1 MWEIIRKNKIKS
13 AITLLLAAILCTAI
27 YGSIFAILFL
37 AAFII
42 FCNGVGI
49 AVFIILAVFVTPALL
64 CMIRD
69 EDKQLWCVYTV
80 AANCGFLVYAGKMFD
95 EFGISFYKYL
105 YAGAFVAFL
114 LFLHIIRSVKNKP
127 LYNTNNL
134 CMYEVNRINYPVL
147 FNVVEEMAIASGLNI
162 VPKIY
167 ILDID
172 IPNSLACGL
181 KPKNSAIIL
190 TKKLIEI
197 LSRDELQC
205 VVAHEIS
212 HIVNRDTTY
221 LLYSEA
227 VYLIAKTIN
236 NVFKDKV
243 ESICAIPTI
252 SLIFIVIAFFGQVI
266 YFIFSIFLSKNKEYL
281 ADACASQYT
290 RYPKGLADAL
300 LKIES
305 VIEDCIPI
313 DNQVIASFFI
323 VPINSSTSLLSTH
336 PSTKNRIKILLNMK
350 TADYIEYEKEFERIN
365 GKSLI
370 PKNTIKNSKTLEI
383 KQIDNAQQAG
393 EILSVCAIGGLAN
406 NEQVQILKEN
416 KPVIEENIKK
426 HREIEDIVHNLAGY
440 IRINCECGTILKIPD
455 VYKNTI
461 VICPHCK
468 KKHPVGIKVE

>member
-13 AITLLLAAILCTAI
+13 TIAMFLAAILCTTI
-27 YGSIFAILFL
+27 YGTIFAVLFL

-42 FCNGVGI
+42 FCNGVGT
-49 AVFIILAVFVTPALL
+49 AVFIILTVFVTPALL
-64 CMIRD
+64 CIIRN
-69 EDKQLWCVYTV
+69 EDKMLWCAYTV

-95 EFGISFYKYL
+95 EFDISFYKYL
-105 YAGAFVAFL
+105 YAGVFAAFI

-127 LYNTNNL
+127 FYDANNL
-134 CMYEVNRINYPVL
+134 YMYEVNRLNYPVL
-147 FNVVEEMAIASGLNI
+147 YNVVEEMAIASGLNV

-172 IPNSLACGL
+172 APNSLACGL
-181 KPKNSAIIL
+181 KPENSAIIL

-236 NVFKDKV
+236 NLFEDKT
-243 ESICAIPTI
+243 ESISAVPTL
-252 SLIFIVIAFFGQVI
+252 SLMFIVIAFLGQVI
-266 YFIFSIFLSKNKEYL
+266 YFIFLIFLSKNKEYL

-305 VIEDCIPI
+305 GMEDRIPVN
-313 DNQVIASFFI
+313 NQIIASFFI
-323 VPINSSTSLLSTH
+323 VPINSYAALFSTH
-336 PSTKNRIKILLNMK
+336 PSTERRIKILLNMK
-350 TADYIEYEKEFERIN
+350 SADYIAYEQEFKRIN

-370 PKNTIKNSKTLEI
+370 PKNTIKSTKTLEI
-383 KQIDNAQQAG
+383 RQVSNIQQAG
-393 EILSVCAIGGLAN
+393 EILSVCALDGLVN
-406 NEQVQILKEN
+406 NEQIQTLKEN
-416 KPVIEENIKK
+416 KPVLEENIKK
-426 HREIEDIVHNLAGY
+426 HREIEDMVHDLAGY

-455 VYKNTI
+455 IYKNTI

-468 KKHPVGIKVE
+468 KKHPVGIKAE